1 MQLLNGINLAEIEG
15 HLRRF
20 LALEQSS
27 DDGFHHGLAVHWNW
41 NADAERF
48 VDFSGFLDQHIQNY
62 AVDYVVGAVE
72 KDRFDFR
79 SRLTVPI
86 HSSLALLKPI
96 GIPWQ
101 VVMQDRIE
109 MILKIDALA
118 QAVGCHQ
125 DAMFGLRLR
134 FDQIL
139 DESFSLVVT
148 TTRSGH
154 GDCTEV
160 LPLLGESSVQLLRDI
175 LGGRNETAIDDWM
188 KALLD

>member
-1 MQLLNGINLAEIEG
+1 
-15 HLRRF
+15 
-20 LALEQSS
+20 
-27 DDGFHHGLAVHWNW
+27 
-41 NADAERF
+41 
-48 VDFSGFLDQHIQNY
+48 
-62 AVDYVVGAVE
+62 
-72 KDRFDFR
+72 
-79 SRLTVPI
+79 
-86 HSSLALLKPI
+86 
-96 GIPWQ
+96 
-101 VVMQDRIE
+101 MQDRIE

-118 QAVGCHQ
+118 QAVGRHQ

-188 KALLD
+188 KALPD